1 MESVSNVEK
10 KWRTRQEK
18 DELIAL
24 WKQSGKS
31 RKLYCND
38 QGLNYN
44 SFVSWH
50 QQHKAKA
57 KSETGFSQV
66 IVQSGKKMFTQ
77 HDFLREL
84 FFINFNILNRRIH
97 YLNFN
102 DLEKNYHK
110 LVSNWRKRKLNIDN
124 NLVENS
130 IRSISFYRNNY
141 LFADTPTKRHKSQ
154 PCFFLLRHLPNQR
167 HSAQRNVKRKL
178 KTCHQPSFTLSVISL

>member
-1 MESVSNVEK
+1 MEPVSNVEK

-31 RKLYCND
+31 RKLFCID

-66 IVQSGKKMFTQ
+66 IVQSG
-77 HDFLREL
+77 
-84 FFINFNILNRRIH
+84 
-97 YLNFN
+97 
-102 DLEKNYHK
+102 EK
-110 LVSNWRKRKLNIDN
+110 I
-124 NLVENS
+124 
-130 IRSISFYRNNY
+130 
-141 LFADTPTKRHKSQ
+141 FAQ
-154 PCFFLLRHLPNQR
+154 LHLPGEIRIDLYQPL
-167 HSAQRNVKRKL
+167 SAEFIRALL
-178 KTCHQPSFTLSVISL
+178 K

>member
-31 RKLYCND
+31 RKLFYND

-57 KSETGFSQV
+57 KSETSFSQV
-66 IVQSGKKMFTQ
+66 IVQSV
-77 HDFLREL
+77 
-84 FFINFNILNRRIH
+84 
-97 YLNFN
+97 
-102 DLEKNYHK
+102 EK
-110 LVSNWRKRKLNIDN
+110 
-124 NLVENS
+124 
-130 IRSISFYRNNY
+130 
-141 LFADTPTKRHKSQ
+141 LFAQLHLHYELRIDLYQ
-154 PCFFLLRHLPNQR
+154 PLSAEFIRALL
-167 HSAQRNVKRKL
+167 K
-178 KTCHQPSFTLSVISL
+178 